1 MMEYNEEFTEYL
13 EDYIKENYEVYDR
26 FTFDYL
32 FRKLLKEGYDHEE
45 AKDIIIHNCALSTL
59 VMQERIYNSYYL
71 KISDDEKISDDLLEL
86 RNEISNKYFKNRIST
101 IKIIFIYRTTRRD
114 IKITREYVTE
124 LRRKLYIKITE
135 AIPVEVENITEEDC
149 IGNMY
154 KRVTGRTYDGYPP
167 EIQTTYGQLQRAL
180 GVKVEPAPDEWDRL
194 YNVDFFI
201 AINGKYIGLQIKPTT
216 FKHTFEDYKW
226 KEMQEISHHK
236 FQEKFGG
243 KVFTVFS
250 IKEGN
255 KKVIHNPEVIEEI
268 RKEIERLEKE

>member
-1 MMEYNEEFTEYL
+1 MEYNEEFAEDL

-32 FRKLLKEGYDHEE
+32 FRNLLKDGYDHEE

-86 RNEISNKYFKNRIST
+86 RNEISNRHSKNRIST
-101 IKIIFIYRTTRRD
+101 IRIIFIHRTTRRD

-124 LRRKLYIKITE
+124 LRRKRYIKITE
-135 AIPVEVENITEEDC
+135 RISAEVEDITEENC
-149 IGNMY
+149 IGSMY
-154 KRVTGRTYDGYPP
+154 KRVIGKTYDGYQS
-167 EIQTTYGQLQRAL
+167 EIQTIYGQLQQAL
-180 GVKVEPAPDEWDRL
+180 GFEVEPAPDEWDRL
-194 YNVDFFI
+194 YNVDFSI
-201 AINGKYIGLQIKPTT
+201 EISGKYIGLQIKPTT

-250 IKEGN
+250 VKEGN

>member
-1 MMEYNEEFTEYL
+1 MVKEWIIGREGKNLKFKREALLNYGMNRWGLNKAHSVGTTSELIRISSPSTFKEW
-13 EDYIKENYEVYDR
+13 ENYYFEN
-26 FTFDYL
+26 
-32 FRKLLKEGYDHEE
+32 
-45 AKDIIIHNCALSTL
+45 AK
-59 VMQERIYNSYYL
+59 Q
-71 KISDDEKISDDLLEL
+71 KK
-86 RNEISNKYFKNRIST
+86 RNGIR
-101 IKIIFIYRTTRRD
+101 
-114 IKITREYVTE
+114 ITREYLIE
-124 LRRKLYIKITE
+124 LGRKLYIKLS
-135 AIPVEVENITEEDC
+135 EVVQNELESVTEEEC
-149 IGNMY
+149 IDYAYNL
-154 KRVTGRTYDGYPP
+154 VLNRTYEGYMG
-167 EIQTTYGQLQRAL
+167 EIQTTYGQLQNIL
-180 GVKVEPAPDEWDRL
+180 GVQIKPAPDEWDRL

-201 AINGKYIGLQIKPTT
+201 EISGKYIGLQIKPTT

>member
-1 MMEYNEEFTEYL
+1 MEYNEEFTEYL

-32 FRKLLKEGYDHEE
+32 FRNLLQDGYDHEE

-86 RNEISNKYFKNRIST
+86 RNEIFNKHFKNRIST
-101 IKIIFIYRTTRRD
+101 IRIIFIHRTTRGD

-135 AIPVEVENITEEDC
+135 LISAEVEDITEEDC
-149 IGNMY
+149 IGHMY
-154 KRVTGRTYDGYPP
+154 KRVIGRTYDGCQS
-167 EIQTTYGQLQRAL
+167 EVQTIYGQLQQAL
-180 GVKVEPAPDEWDRL
+180 GFEVEPAPDEWDRL

-201 AINGKYIGLQIKPTT
+201 EIKGKYIGLQIKPTT

-226 KEMQEISHHK
+226 KEMQGKSHRK
-236 FQEKFGG
+236 FQKKFGG
-243 KVFTVFS
+243 RVFIVFS
-250 IKEGN
+250 VREGK
-255 KKVIHNPEVIEEI
+255 KKVIYNPEVIEEI
-268 RKEIERLEKE
+268 RKEIERLERE